1 MLPIIYHAVTHKN
14 GYALR
19 LSHIQ
24 YMQNLWLSQSL
35 TYDSIISALHL
46 WNNFTDIIHNAYDD
60 HYFDTTLLPSEL
72 SFLSNNTQITG
83 TPDSA
88 FVEITAAGAHIKYG
102 QERLAV
108 NMNYRHGL
116 NNISGLVRVLHH
128 GTNASRIAT
137 TAFNY
142 TDGFWGLWTMNYG
155 NYFIAI
161 NRNKNNSYD
170 FPTLQYNVQSR
181 YALDLITGKQY
192 DLQTMPAIPSWTAWV
207 WVPIKDQNEAYE
219 LSE

>member
-1 MLPIIYHAVTHKN
+1 MQAALYHAVTHKN

-19 LSHIQ
+19 ILHTQ
-24 YMQNLWLSQSL
+24 YMQNLWWSEPQS
-35 TYDSIISALHL
+35 YESVIGIIHL

-60 HYFDTTLLPSEL
+60 QYSDTTVLPSEL
-72 SFLSNNTQITG
+72 SVISNDTHIIG

-88 FVEITAAGAHIKYG
+88 FVEITAAGADIKYG
-102 QERLAV
+102 QERLYV

-116 NNISGLVRVLHH
+116 NNISGLVRLLHH

-137 TAFNY
+137 TAFNS

-161 NRNKNNSYD
+161 NRNKNRSYE
-170 FPTLQYNVQSR
+170 FQALQYNVQSR
-181 YALDLITGKQY
+181 YVLDLISGKRY
-192 DLQTMPAIPSWTAWV
+192 DLETRPEIPTWTARV
-207 WVPIKDQNEAYE
+207 WVPIKDQNEEYKF
-219 LSE
+219 